1 MRSKAAS
8 CAVSI
13 GKPDPQH
20 SHYRLEPLAEAAYGE
35 PIAAPPPSLT
45 RPHQWNLAVS
55 LAAAATARATQRQA
69 TSAYWRAWLA
79 TVIFFAGFYALL
91 VPLPRYLA
99 AIGLADW
106 QIGLVLG
113 AFGIASLIGRPL
125 AGVATDR
132 FGSRPVLLCGAA
144 SLAIGAA
151 AVARTANLELLM
163 GLRLLQAVGYVAF
176 TTAGT
181 ALVVSLVS
189 PETRVRRLAVFGVAA
204 NLAIAL
210 TPAAISGLLDVAPIE
225 AGLLASAGLAALAG
239 ALALT
244 LPNLSGPVDQRARRT
259 VEWSIPRRVWLPML
273 AAGLLGAGFA
283 AFFQFAPILAERRG
297 VAAGVLYT
305 IYGAAIIAT
314 RVFAG
319 RVLDGCSVAR
329 VVALAAILM
338 AAGHALVAATDA
350 PAPLLVAPILIAAS
364 GGLFHPTLIAHH
376 AALLPDT
383 PGRASAAFYVAFD
396 LGIGLG
402 SWLFGLMLQL
412 AGIPGLYWSAAALAL
427 CVLPLAAALNVRGMP
442 AVTPT
447 PASVRAG

>member
-1 MRSKAAS
+1 VNTAA
-8 CAVSI
+8 AVSA
-13 GKPDPQH
+13 
-20 SHYRLEPLAEAAYGE
+20 SVA
-35 PIAAPPPSLT
+35 
-45 RPHQWNLAVS
+45 
-55 LAAAATARATQRQA
+55 QRRA
-69 TSAYWRAWLA
+69 TSAYWLAWFA
-79 TVIFFAGFYALL
+79 TVTFFAGFYALL

-99 AIGLADW
+99 DIGLPDW

-132 FGSRPVLLCGAA
+132 FGSRPILLCGAVA
-144 SLAIGAA
+144 LAFG
-151 AVARTANLELLM
+151 AVAVAQTTNLGLLL
-163 GLRLLQAVGYVAF
+163 GLRLSQAVGYVAF

-189 PETRVRRLAVFGVAA
+189 PETRVRRLALFGVAA

-210 TPAAISGLLDVAPIE
+210 TPAAISSLLEVAPVE
-225 AGLLASAGLAALAG
+225 VGLLASAGLAVLAG
-239 ALALT
+239 ALALA
-244 LPNLSGPVDQRARRT
+244 LPSLSGPSDQLAPRRAT
-259 VEWSIPRRVWLPML
+259 AWSIPRRVWLPML
-273 AAGLLGAGFA
+273 ATGLLGAGFA

-319 RVLDGCSVAR
+319 RLLDRVSVAR

-338 AAGHALVAATDA
+338 AIGMALVAATDSA
-350 PAPLLVAPILIAAS
+350 APLLIAPILVAVS

-376 AALLPDT
+376 ATLLPDT

-402 SWLFGLMLQL
+402 SWLFGLMLQV
-412 AGIPGLYWSAAALAL
+412 AGLPGLYWSAAVLAL
-427 CVLPLAAALNVRGMP
+427 CVLPLAAALNRRAFALP
-442 AVTPT
+442 AATPSS
-447 PASVRAG
+447 AR

>member
-1 MRSKAAS
+1 
-8 CAVSI
+8 VS
-13 GKPDPQH
+13 
-20 SHYRLEPLAEAAYGE
+20 
-35 PIAAPPPSLT
+35 
-45 RPHQWNLAVS
+45 
-55 LAAAATARATQRQA
+55 AAAATTSEAHRPA
-69 TSAYWRAWLA
+69 TSAYWLAWCA
-79 TVIFFAGFYALL
+79 TVTFFAGFYALL
-91 VPLPRYLA
+91 VPLPRYLTA
-99 AIGLADW
+99 VGLPDW
-106 QIGLVLG
+106 QIGLILG

-144 SLAIGAA
+144 ALAIGAV
-151 AVARTANLELLM
+151 AVAQTTNLELLL
-163 GLRLLQAVGYVAF
+163 GLRLSQAVGYVAF

-210 TPAAISGLLDVAPIE
+210 TPATISGLLEVAPVE

-239 ALALT
+239 ALAMT
-244 LPNLSGPVDQRARRT
+244 LPNLGGPSAQRAPRRA

-297 VAAGVLYT
+297 VAAGVLYA

-319 RVLDGCSVAR
+319 RLLDRVSVGR

-338 AAGHALVAATDA
+338 AIGHTLVAMTDS
-350 PAPLLVAPILIAAS
+350 PTLLLIAPILVAVS

-376 AALLPDT
+376 AALLPDA

-412 AGIPGLYWSAAALAL
+412 GGLPGLYGSAAALAV
-427 CVLPLAAALNVRGMP
+427 CVLPLAAALDGRVWPRSRTSIANRKP
-442 AVTPT
+442 IT
-447 PASVRAG
+447 

>member
-1 MRSKAAS
+1 
-8 CAVSI
+8 VS
-13 GKPDPQH
+13 
-20 SHYRLEPLAEAAYGE
+20 
-35 PIAAPPPSLT
+35 
-45 RPHQWNLAVS
+45 VV
-55 LAAAATARATQRQA
+55 AATTASVAQRKA
-69 TSAYWRAWLA
+69 TSAYWLAWFA
-79 TVIFFAGFYALL
+79 TVTFFAGFYALL

-99 AIGLADW
+99 AIGFPDW

-132 FGSRPVLLCGAA
+132 FGSRPILLCGAV
-144 SLAIGAA
+144 SLAVG
-151 AVARTANLELLM
+151 AVAVAQTTNLWLLM
-163 GLRLLQAVGYVAF
+163 GLRLSQAIGYVAF

-189 PETRVRRLAVFGVAA
+189 PETRVRRLALFGVAA

-210 TPAAISGLLDVAPIE
+210 TPAAISSLLEVAPVE

-239 ALALT
+239 GLALL
-244 LPNLSGPVDQRARRT
+244 LPTIGGPADPHAPRRS
-259 VEWSIPRRVWLPML
+259 VQWSIPRRVWLPML

-305 IYGAAIIAT
+305 LYGAAIIAT

-319 RVLDGCSVAR
+319 RLLDRVSVAK

-338 AAGHALVAATDA
+338 AIGHALVAVTDS
-350 PAPLLVAPILIAAS
+350 PAPLLLAPILVAVS

-412 AGIPGLYWSAAALAL
+412 GGLPGLYWSAAALAV
-427 CVLPLAAALNVRGMP
+427 CVLPLAGALNRGAAGLP
-442 AVTPT
+442 AVTPSG
-447 PASVRAG
+447 AR